1 MLQALSK
8 LIGGNASGGDVPDRV
23 RLAISEQ
30 QDAAERLIA
39 WIQFGIIV
47 TFGSLYAISPKTSDI
62 EPWMTPVGMSLA
74 AYFAF

>member
-8 LIGGNASGGDVPDRV
+8 LIGGNASDGNVPDRV
-23 RLAISEQ
+23 RLAIAEQ

-47 TFGSLYAISPKTSDI
+47 TFGCDDLR
-62 EPWMTPVGMSLA
+62 LR
-74 AYFAF
+74 F

>member
-30 QDAAERLIA
+30 QDAAEGLIA

-47 TFGSLYAISPKTSDI
+47 TLGSLYAISPKTSDI

-74 AYFAF
+74 A